1 MALKTSLVFLL
12 LFTASIFSGFPNVEL
27 YNHHVISFNWAKLF
41 LKQKTADILAF
52 GVFGGLVQLR
62 FVVAVLSRG
71 NGCWVFSPKADDFY
85 NQKTFLA
92 KKCVVFLTLKNWGEG
107 NVGVPI

>member
-1 MALKTSLVFLL
+1 MLS
-12 LFTASIFSGFPNVEL
+12 FTTTMSFF
-27 YNHHVISFNWAKLF
+27 FNWAKLF

-71 NGCWVFSPKADDFY
+71 KLGVFTHS
-85 NQKTFLA
+85 
-92 KKCVVFLTLKNWGEG
+92 
-107 NVGVPI
+107 